1 MRKDFLYFGLSLL
14 TLCVPVALTSCSSD
28 DPDNG
33 GTNPNISQDAVK
45 TSFTL
50 SVGLPGGGSANAK
63 PMTRMGEDITQ
74 AQEKP
79 PSVAW
84 TT

>member
-1 MRKDFLYFGLSLL
+1 M

-50 SVGLPGGGSANAK
+50 SVGLPGGAVLMPN
-63 PMTRMGEDITQ
+63 Q
-74 AQEKP
+74 
-79 PSVAW
+79 
-84 TT
+84 

>member
-50 SVGLPGGGSANAK
+50 SVGLPGGAVL
-63 PMTRMGEDITQ
+63 MQRLLLER
-74 AQEKP
+74 E
-79 PSVAW
+79 
-84 TT
+84 